1 MALASRPLILA
12 GAALVGAGLI
22 APTPVTPALPHVAP
36 PAVQLTADS
45 DFFTLWADVLDRAF
59 TNVTN
64 LGTELV
70 TPPLPILQQVVV
82 NQANFLQDFLNN
94 PSDIWNIFGQMWGN
108 LVAGVSAPFVQPD
121 LDNLDT
127 LQSVAYLALSGL
139 MGTILPDNPELG
151 QWVLDFSTTSLGGWI
166 IGEVGTFVSPWLELY
181 NSLGDMFD
189 SIRADDWAGAWNDLI
204 NIPAHMTDGWLNGY
218 GPIDLTELAQDLD
231 VPGLVIRSLSFDL
244 PGLLNSAGTL
254 FGSVSADVCA
264 GIIAVGRCVGIPI
277 SMDGSPSGPLGSLI
291 SLSHTIAEALG
302 WDGTGNP
309 IDALLTGST
318 AADAVAGSDAFGT
331 MWQDLLNAIGL

>member
-218 GPIDLTELAQDLD
+218 GTVDLMSLLGSLLPELPIGT
-231 VPGLVIRSLSFDL
+231 IRSLDIDL
-244 PGLLNSAGTL
+244 GGMLSPGGML
-254 FGSVSADVCA
+254 FGGIGADVCTTLP
-264 GIIAVGRCVGIPI
+264 IVGCVSVPPFPV
-277 SMDGSPSGPLGSLI
+277 DGVGYGPLGSLI
-291 SLSHTIAEALG
+291 EISQVIAQSLG
-302 WDGTGNP
+302 WDGIGNP
-309 IDALLTGST
+309 IDALL
-318 AADAVAGSDAFGT
+318 ADPT
-331 MWQDLLNAIGL
+331 